1 MTVQDESYGTLM
13 QNVFIA
19 LMIAAF
25 LAFAI
30 LLCVCA
36 ALFSQQRLAAAML
49 TAGLLLAFAG
59 LAVGVETHAWVTG
72 LDSGVASWF
81 SRHKTHGLD
90 VAASVIA
97 AIGSPS
103 ATAVVGL
110 IGGAL
115 LSWRA
120 RSLIPGA
127 VVIGTVGAAALAET
141 SIKALVET
149 SRFPDGLQSPHGLEP
164 EHYSLA
170 AEHHRLSTFHH
181 WLEALNPLSAE
192 PNSFPSGHV
201 TGTAALLGIIA
212 VCLGVGRSRIVRGWL
227 AALVVASVLVVA
239 VSRLYLRVH
248 WLTDV
253 IGGALLAGVF
263 VTLGGIV
270 LEAFSARSGREGA
283 EQRPPLTNPPV
294 KVH

>member
-1 MTVQDESYGTLM
+1 M
-13 QNVFIA
+13 FIT

-25 LAFAI
+25 FAFAI

-36 ALFSQQRLAAAML
+36 ALFSQRRLAAAML
-49 TAGLLLAFAG
+49 TAGLLLAFAA
-59 LAVGVETHAWVTG
+59 LAVGVQNHAWVAG
-72 LDSGVASWF
+72 LDSEVASWF
-81 SRHKTHGLD
+81 SRHRTHGLD
-90 VAASVIA
+90 LAASVIA

-103 ATAVVGL
+103 ATAGVGL

-115 LSWRA
+115 ISWRA

-127 VVIGTVGAAALAET
+127 IVIGTVGAAGLAET

-149 SRFPDGLQSPHGLEP
+149 ARIPDDLQLAHGLEP

-170 AEHHRLSTFHH
+170 AEHHRLSTFHQ
-181 WLEALNPLSAE
+181 WLEALNPLATE
-192 PNSFPSGHV
+192 TNSFPSGHV
-201 TGTAALLGIIA
+201 AGTAALLGIIA
-212 VCLGVGRSRIVRGWL
+212 VSLGVGRSRIVRGWL

-253 IGGALLAGVF
+253 IGGALLGGVF
-263 VTLGGIV
+263 VTLGGTV
-270 LEAFSARSGREGA
+270 LGAFSARSSREGA
-283 EQRPPLTNPPV
+283 EQRPPVTNPPV